1 MPSPGRGRN
10 VQAPVV
16 VGNWREAEVDVR
28 VVVWAGLDED
38 RTAQRACSEMKITEH
53 GEEALGTYRVFV

>member
-1 MPSPGRGRN
+1 M
-10 VQAPVV
+10 
-16 VGNWREAEVDVR
+16 GNWREAEVDVR